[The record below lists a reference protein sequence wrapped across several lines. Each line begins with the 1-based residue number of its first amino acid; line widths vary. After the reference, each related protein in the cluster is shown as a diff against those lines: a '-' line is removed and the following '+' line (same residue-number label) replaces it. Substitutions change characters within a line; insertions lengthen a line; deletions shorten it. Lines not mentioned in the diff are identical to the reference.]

1 MNSVPTEIVNLD
13 TVTLNNETAK
23 GLVPAQV
30 AMVKESVIEI
40 NEELTTAGQC
50 IRAVAAHLYEI
61 KQNIKP
67 GNWRAFLKSGVINCS
82 ERYAI
87 DLVNAHEK
95 WLGSSDVED
104 YILAPLSARS
114 LNALGGKGVTEAR
127 RKKVF
132 DAIEKGQKLSEASIR
147 MMLKGYSTRSNSS
160 LIVSK
165 TVDEK
170 VLDLQ
175 KKLKAS
181 QDEVKKL
188 KEENK
193 NLRAIIG
200 KG

>member
-1 MNSVPTEIVNLD
+1 MTSVPTEIVNLD
-13 TVTLNNETAK
+13 KVTLNNETAK
-23 GLVPAQV
+23 GLVPAQIT
-30 AMVKESVIEI
+30 MVKESVVEI

-50 IRAVAAHLYEI
+50 IRAVAAHLYDI
-61 KQNIKP
+61 KQNIKA

-95 WLGSSDVED
+95 WLGSSDVD
-104 YILAPLSARS
+104 DHILAPLSARS
-114 LNALGGKGVTEAR
+114 LNALGGKGVTENK

-147 MMLKGYSTRSNSS
+147 AILRGSALNKES
-160 LIVSK
+160 LTISK
-165 TVDEK
+165 TADERVV
-170 VLDLQ
+170 VLR
-175 KKLKAS
+175 KKLAAS
-181 QDEVKKL
+181 QDEVRKL

-193 NLRAIIG
+193 NLRLIIG

>member
-1 MNSVPTEIVNLD
+1 MSSIPTEIANLD
-13 TVTLNNETAK
+13 TITLNNETAK
-23 GLVPAQV
+23 GLVPAQIT
-30 AMVKESVIEI
+30 MVKESVIEI

-61 KQNIKP
+61 KQNIKA

-104 YILAPLSARS
+104 HILAPLSARS
-114 LNALGGKGVTEAR
+114 LNALGGKGVTEAK

-132 DAIEKGQKLSEASIR
+132 NAIENGQKLSEASIR
-147 MMLKGYSTRSNSS
+147 AILKGSSPKNNSS
-160 LIVSK
+160 LMINK

-170 VLDLQ
+170 VLELQ
-175 KKLKAS
+175 KKLAVS

-188 KEENK
+188 REENK